1 MLKLLIYLTVFGG
14 CALMVPKA
22 HMNRDIAS
30 SLQANDFTFE
40 MVFTQNEVFA
50 NGADA
55 VFLKLKIKD
64 SQGQEVR
71 ANPIDIQLYGDSP
84 HQSDRFYFQN
94 GYYFS
99 KIQPSVKSPHLK
111 IFVTWKDAISPII
124 ELKTTLAPLKE
135 KMIPIKSNSGISKY
149 ISGLSYQRQENFPE
163 NNFEQFSIDNNGKNQ
178 IVSAEESSR
187 SFEFEFEEQAVQ
199 NISLMVSDAPNGTV
213 SHTMHSHFMFFP
225 RLFLPFAEFS
235 NGDVKVTIPT
245 GEEILFAET
254 GEIRDGIF
262 EEGPVDIGPDRF
274 KRHYADLKYMGKG
287 IVLRANARGQMPQ
300 QGQFETAKID
310 MEYGV
315 KNSSEVLIINGTTG
329 QRCRRPKIDFWSS
342 EDVSPILFK
351 FSSDRDFE
359 QYLKEKCGFGIP
371 DLSTHDKRKIKPDSA
386 TLVEKIWKKCETE
399 NDISECIETQAGQL
413 RDFETFNTIFE
424 LKQIMVKEK
433 KREKEAIPSLIKNEI
448 PSLRLKLISDVSW
461 LSNFSKEEKIA
472 EDCLGEVKAL
482 NTLRFR
488 YHESDKVMQSE
499 LNLLCLSIK
508 SEINRLIMAEMPG
521 IKNNI
526 EKDFSWLTL
535 SLNPPFYDECRIIA
549 KSALN
554 AENRFQKN
562 PQLYQD
568 YFKDLCQEIE
578 NSVPYTNWLMNQSLK
593 LETLAIDKMLI
604 QLEDRGN
611 KKAQQCI
618 VLYPMRSQLE
628 KIRFKKDRED
638 CLIKDWAIL
647 EDEVLMDIQKES
659 ILKKISLPREHLTLA
674 LSSQRRKIQLNL
686 IKKYFF

>member
-1 MLKLLIYLTVFGG
+1 
-14 CALMVPKA
+14 
-22 HMNRDIAS
+22 
-30 SLQANDFTFE
+30 
-40 MVFTQNEVFA
+40 
-50 NGADA
+50 
-55 VFLKLKIKD
+55 
-64 SQGQEVR
+64 
-71 ANPIDIQLYGDSP
+71 
-84 HQSDRFYFQN
+84 
-94 GYYFS
+94 
-99 KIQPSVKSPHLK
+99 
-111 IFVTWKDAISPII
+111 
-124 ELKTTLAPLKE
+124 
-135 KMIPIKSNSGISKY
+135 
-149 ISGLSYQRQENFPE
+149 
-163 NNFEQFSIDNNGKNQ
+163 
-178 IVSAEESSR
+178 
-187 SFEFEFEEQAVQ
+187 
-199 NISLMVSDAPNGTV
+199 
-213 SHTMHSHFMFFP
+213 MFFP